1 MPTKDMPLE
10 RLKQYTGSSPRPKNF
25 WTFWDRKVKEAW
37 ELPLEYELLPAEIPH
52 TKETLFYDLWIK
64 GIRGA
69 RIHAKYVKP
78 NREERVPVILQFHG
92 YPGSSRGWFE
102 QAAFAGMGMAVIAME
117 CPGQGGFSE
126 DKGGRRGTTAADHIV
141 MGLDGE
147 PDELYYVEVFMN
159 TCLMVRL
166 ALTLENLDTERI
178 YVNGGSQGAA
188 LGLVCTALNQP
199 YIKRL
204 AALYPFLSDYR
215 RVWEMD
221 RDIIVYN
228 GLSYHTRWFDP
239 HGEKLEETF
248 TRLGYIDVQNFAER
262 ITCPVLCGTGLMDD
276 VCPPSTHFAVF
287 SHLKGPKKH
296 LVFPEY
302 GHEEIGPFDDKL
314 ISFFGVK
321 EDEKCLERI

>member
-1 MPTKDMPLE
+1 
-10 RLKQYTGSSPRPKNF
+10 
-25 WTFWDRKVKEAW
+25 
-37 ELPLEYELLPAEIPH
+37 
-52 TKETLFYDLWIK
+52 
-64 GIRGA
+64 
-69 RIHAKYVKP
+69 
-78 NREERVPVILQFHG
+78 
-92 YPGSSRGWFE
+92 
-102 QAAFAGMGMAVIAME
+102 
-117 CPGQGGFSE
+117 
-126 DKGGRRGTTAADHIV
+126 
-141 MGLDGE
+141 
-147 PDELYYVEVFMN
+147 MN